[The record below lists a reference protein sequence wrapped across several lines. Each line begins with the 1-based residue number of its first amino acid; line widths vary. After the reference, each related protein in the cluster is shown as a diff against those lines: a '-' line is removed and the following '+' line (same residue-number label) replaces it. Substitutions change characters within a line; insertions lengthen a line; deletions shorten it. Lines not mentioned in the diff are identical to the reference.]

1 MKNKQTI
8 YKIRLGVINMNK
20 MLNLKRWAL
29 LGATTD
35 TTRFG
40 YKIFRELEDR
50 GYTVYGINPKYDSID
65 GIKLYK
71 SIEELPE
78 LIDGINVI
86 VNPKITL
93 EALPKI
99 KAKGIKNVWFQPGSF
114 NEEVIEE
121 AKKLG
126 FNIELEDCMHVELL
140 KS

>member
-1 MKNKQTI
+1 MKIIQTI
-8 YKIRLGVINMNK
+8 YKIKLGVINMNE

-29 LGATTD
+29 LGATND

-40 YKIFRELEDR
+40 YKIFRLLEDK
-50 GYTVYGINPKYDSID
+50 GYTVYGINPKYASID

-78 LIDGINVI
+78 VIDGVNIV
-86 VNPKITL
+86 VNPKISL

-126 FNIELEDCMHVELL
+126 FNIEVENCMHVELL
-140 KS
+140 KR

>member
-1 MKNKQTI
+1 
-8 YKIRLGVINMNK
+8 MNK

-121 AKKLG
+121 AKNLG

-140 KS
+140 KL

>member
-1 MKNKQTI
+1 MKIIQTI
-8 YKIRLGVINMNK
+8 YKIKLGVINMNE

-29 LGATTD
+29 LGATND

-40 YKIFRELEDR
+40 YKIFRLLEDK
-50 GYTVYGINPKYDSID
+50 GYTVYGINPKYASID

-78 LIDGINVI
+78 IIDGVNMV
-86 VNPKITL
+86 VNPKISL

-114 NEEVIEE
+114 NDEVIEE

-126 FNIELEDCMHVELL
+126 FNIEVENCMHVELL
-140 KS
+140 KR

>member
-126 FNIELEDCMHVELL
+126 FKIELEDCMHVELL
-140 KS
+140 KL

>member
-86 VNPKITL
+86 VNSKITL

>member
-1 MKNKQTI
+1 
-8 YKIRLGVINMNK
+8 MNK

-50 GYTVYGINPKYDSID
+50 GYTVYGINPKYDYID

-140 KS
+140 KL

>member
-8 YKIRLGVINMNK
+8 YIIRLGVINMNK

-140 KS
+140 KL

>member
-93 EALPKI
+93 EAIPKI
-99 KAKGIKNVWFQPGSF
+99 KAKGIKNVWFQPGSC

>member
-40 YKIFRELEDR
+40 YKIFREPEDR

>member
-1 MKNKQTI
+1 
-8 YKIRLGVINMNK
+8 MNK

-29 LGATTD
+29 LGATND

-50 GYTVYGINPKYDSID
+50 GYTVYGITPKYDSID

-140 KS
+140 KL